1 MLGKEQRFESGLLG
15 RPPGFDRLQGGVARK
30 DEEPEVHGYDGR
42 RCATGLWHLTC
53 WRAVLQSHTG
63 RVQSLRDEIAATGPI
78 PFERFMELALYGP
91 GGFFS
96 GETLRSQK
104 GGDFLTSPEVSSLFG
119 ATIARFVESEYD
131 RIGDPFV
138 VVEVGAG
145 SGSLLRP
152 LLDARPSGAPF
163 EAWAVDVSPA
173 AGTALA
179 LFLPADRVVS
189 DLNEIPGAIRGVVIA
204 NELIDNLPMALA
216 QLTDRGW
223 RERWVGTDGDGLAF
237 FDAPPRPEVE
247 EWLERFAGP
256 VESGGW
262 VEVQLQA
269 EAWLQAVM
277 SRISAGS
284 LLLID
289 YGDTAEDLAPRRRD
303 GTLRTYRSHHLGPH
317 PLDEPGA
324 TDITADVNFT
334 ALVAAAETAGA
345 VVTVSRQDEFLAR
358 WGLRRVLSDL
368 RAREL
373 ELARMGAHLE
383 RLEVGTERN
392 AAEILMHPR
401 GLGDFRVLVAT
412 I

>member
-1 MLGKEQRFESGLLG
+1 LFVW
-15 RPPGFDRLQGGVARK
+15 RLA
-30 DEEPEVHGYDGR
+30 P
-42 RCATGLWHLTC
+42 A
-53 WRAVLQSHTG
+53 HTV
-63 RVQSLRDEIAATGPI
+63 RVQSIRDEIATSGPM
-78 PFERFMELALYGP
+78 PFDRFMELALYGP

-96 GETLRSQK
+96 SETLRSQK
-104 GGDFLTSPEVSSLFG
+104 SGDFLTSPEVSPLFG
-119 ATIARFVESEYD
+119 ETIARFVEVERE
-131 RIGDPFV
+131 RIGEPFI

-152 LLDARPSGAPF
+152 LLNAGTGEMPF

-179 LFLPADRVVS
+179 RVLQPDRVVR
-189 DLNEIPGAIRGVVIA
+189 DLSEIPGPIRGVVIA
-204 NELIDNLPMALA
+204 NELIDNLPMAVA
-216 QLTDRGW
+216 QLTDGGW

-237 FDAPPRPEVE
+237 VDAPPRSDVK
-247 EWLERFAGP
+247 EWLDRFAGP

-269 EAWLQAVM
+269 QVWLQGALA
-277 SRISAGS
+277 RIAAGS
-284 LLLID
+284 LLVID

-303 GTLRTYRSHHLGPH
+303 GSLRTYRSHHLGPH

-334 ALVAAAETAGA
+334 ALLAVAEAAG
-345 VVTVSRQDEFLAR
+345 VDVTLSRQDEFLAR
-358 WGLRRVLSDL
+358 YGLRRVLSDL

-373 ELARMGAHLE
+373 ELARGGADLE
-383 RLEVGTERN
+383 RLAVRSRRSE
-392 AAEILMHPR
+392 AETLMHPR

-412 I
+412 L